1 MAKKEKLVG
10 RFLKMPK
17 DFHYDEVVKLLGNFG
32 FEEVK
37 KGKTSGSRVKF
48 ENADGVPIMLH
59 KPHPSGLMKQYQL
72 KQIKEIL
79 EL

>member
-1 MAKKEKLVG
+1 MSKRGKLIE
-10 RFLKMPK
+10 RFLKLPK
-17 DFHYDEVVKLLGNFG
+17 DFHYDEVVKILGYFG

-48 ENADGVPIMLH
+48 ENEVGVPIMLH
-59 KPHPSGLMKQYQL
+59 KPHPSGIMKNYQL
-72 KQIKEIL
+72 KQIKETL